1 MSEELQAENSESV
14 TEEVEQNIDENT
26 ESSTV
31 ETEGDEPSSVQQR
44 INEISGQKNDAK
56 AEAEA
61 MRIENETLRSRM
73 AALEN
78 RPAPTFDDSGTPRED
93 SFDTFDDYQ
102 TANTVYQVQKGLH
115 EQAVRNHEQQQVQ
128 LQQGQMD
135 AQLAQH
141 NQRKIAAAKDLE
153 NMDQVIAGSQINYQ
167 TQGGYASAQAL
178 VGLDNSAQVEY
189 HIAANPAVA
198 QQLNAMQPIQAAM
211 MIANISNG
219 LIVTPKTQTALP
231 DVIDPAPTG
240 NGKTRESQYQFISGA
255 KIW

>member
-44 INEISGQKNDAK
+44 INEISGQQNDAK

-78 RPAPTFDDSGTPRED
+78 TPAPTFNDTGVPQQESFED
-93 SFDTFDDYQ
+93 YDEYQ
-102 TANTVYQVQKGLH
+102 TANTVYRVQKTMHDQALANHAAQQVQKQ
-115 EQAVRNHEQQQVQ
+115 QAKFN
-128 LQQGQMD
+128 D
-135 AQLAQH
+135 QLAEH
-141 NQRKIAAAKDLE
+141 DRRKVAAAGELKD
-153 NMDQVIAGSQINYQ
+153 MAQVLAGSQINYN
-167 TQGGYASAQAL
+167 TEGGYASAQAL
-178 VGLDNSAQVEY
+178 IGLDNSAQVEY
-189 HIAANPAVA
+189 HIAANAAVA
-198 QQLNAMQPIQAAM
+198 QQLNALPQLQAAI
-211 MIANISNG
+211 MIQNISNG

-231 DVIDPAPTG
+231 DPIDPAPSG
-240 NGKTRESQYQFISGA
+240 NGKTSETQFKYSAGA
-255 KIW
+255 TFE